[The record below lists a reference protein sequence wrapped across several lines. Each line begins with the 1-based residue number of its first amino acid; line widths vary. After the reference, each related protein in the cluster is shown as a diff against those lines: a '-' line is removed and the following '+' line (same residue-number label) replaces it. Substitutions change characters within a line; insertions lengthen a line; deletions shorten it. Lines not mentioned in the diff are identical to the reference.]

1 MIQET
6 RKHRRRV
13 RHARVRAKIA
23 GNAMKPRLAVFRSNK
38 HLYVQL
44 IDDEKNKV
52 LAAVSDLKIKS
63 KKKGVELVKVVAQMM
78 AEKAKERK
86 VQKIV
91 FDRGGYRYHGQI
103 KVLAE
108 ELRAQGIAF

>member
-1 MIQET
+1 
-6 RKHRRRV
+6 
-13 RHARVRAKIA
+13 
-23 GNAMKPRLAVFRSNK
+23 MKPRLVVFRSNK

-44 IDDEKNKV
+44 IDDEKNRV
-52 LAAVSDLKIKS
+52 LASSSDLKIKS
-63 KKKGVELVKVVAQMM
+63 RKRGVELAKAVARMM

-91 FDRGGYRYHGQI
+91 FDRGGYKYHGQI

-108 ELRAQGIAF
+108 ELRAQGITF